1 MSDPGVP
8 GNVGAGTRHVPV
20 LLSETIEALAPAPGK
35 IFIDGTL
42 GGGGHAGALLAAG
55 ARVIGLDWDERVLAR
70 TQPLQDRYGDA
81 LVRVQAGYGELAQ
94 VLERLNVSAV
104 HGVLLDLGFSS
115 DQLDDS
121 SRGLSYHVDGPLDMR
136 LDSRVQRTAADLLN
150 EESETALARVI
161 YEYGE
166 EPKSRVLARMIVARR
181 KLVPWQ
187 TTAQLLALVEEVYP
201 ARPGLNRAHP
211 AARIFQAL
219 RVAVNN
225 ELQHIDDVLPVA
237 ARALMPGGRL
247 AVITFQPAEDR
258 LVKSAFRRLS
268 VAELDMVGRQIAA
281 APYKSWK
288 KIEPGRLELTENP
301 RARSAKLRVLERV
314 ETGGGR
320 R

>member
-1 MSDPGVP
+1 M
-8 GNVGAGTRHVPV
+8 
-20 LLSETIEALAPAPGK
+20 LSETVEALAPAPGK
-35 IFIDGTL
+35 VFVDGTL

-55 ARVIGLDWDERVLAR
+55 ARVIGLDWDARVLAR
-70 TQPLQDRYGDA
+70 TQPLQDRYGEN
-81 LVRVQAGYGELAQ
+81 LVRVQAGYGEMAAVLA
-94 VLERLNVSAV
+94 RLNVAAV

-181 KLVPWQ
+181 KLAPWQ

-201 ARPGLNRAHP
+201 ARPGLHRAHP

-219 RVAVNN
+219 RVAVND
-225 ELQHIDDVLPVA
+225 ELGQIEDVLPVA
-237 ARALMPGGRL
+237 ARALVPGGRL

-258 LVKSAFRRLS
+258 LVKSAFRRLGE
-268 VAELDMVGRQIAA
+268 VELDMVGRQVAA
-281 APYKSWK
+281 APYRSWK
-288 KIEPGRLELTENP
+288 KIEPGLAEVAENP

-314 ETGGGR
+314 GPAAEKPRGAR